1 MQVDENISD
10 LGFKKLPLSLR
21 ILNRGGGF
29 FMHPLTPS
37 IKLQYTASM
46 CTVKRSQEIKLE
58 HLTNIPRIGKLPY
71 GAKRGFIERKALLK
85 YIEILALLK

>member
-37 IKLQYTASM
+37 IKLQYTASI
-46 CTVKRSQEIKLE
+46 CTVERSQ
-58 HLTNIPRIGKLPY
+58 NITLARLRDV
-71 GAKRGFIERKALLK
+71 GALRHV
-85 YIEILALLK
+85 